1 MLLDT
6 CALLWLVSGGGQLS
20 QYAMELIDSSPI
32 VCISAI
38 SGFEISLKYRQSKLE
53 LPVSP
58 DEWFRIVLAHH
69 DISVIPLSLDICI
82 TANQLPLIHKDPC
95 GRFIIATA
103 LINDMPVI
111 TADPKFAEYGIKVV
125 C

>member
-20 QYAMELIDSSPI
+20 QYALELIDSSPI

-38 SGFEISLKYRQSKLE
+38 SGFEISLKYRQGKLE

-58 DEWFRIVLAHH
+58 DKWFETVLIHH
-69 DISVIPLSLDICI
+69 DLSVIPSDLKICI
-82 TANQLPLIHKDPC
+82 ASNELPFIHKDPC
-95 GRFIIATA
+95 DRFIIATA
-103 LINDMPVI
+103 KINNMPVV
-111 TADPKFAEYGIKVV
+111 TADPRFFEYGIKVIS
-125 C
+125 